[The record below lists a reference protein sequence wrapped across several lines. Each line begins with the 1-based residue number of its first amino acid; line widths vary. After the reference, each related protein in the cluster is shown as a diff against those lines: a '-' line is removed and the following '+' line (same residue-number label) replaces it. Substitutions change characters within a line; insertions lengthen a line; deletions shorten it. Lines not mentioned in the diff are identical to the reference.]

1 MRILR
6 SRSRRFGFL
15 RSVSFCIYKTQDFQF
30 SLCFPETRCSAS
42 LCIQRTHQHQ
52 SQSRRL
58 GFLCSASSYS
68 FCGVWRVVTLIA
80 IAIFIAI
87 FLTAKKIA
95 QIVDTVSDVPLRYVC
110 IYAAHGAVI
119 RPPAKLHRDKLRQP
133 KSIAQRGKAMPQ
145 AMRPNLWQATRL
157 AHTVDMSPHRVRAAT
172 RNKLIRIPAPVGY

>member
-87 FLTAKKIA
+87 FSFAHNIFFYWRRFSQNILDAKIHILPQK
-95 QIVDTVSDVPLRYVC
+95 TEKSSYPLSDSYFPMVREAGLEPAVFLLKT
-110 IYAAHGAVI
+110 HG
-119 RPPAKLHRDKLRQP
+119 
-133 KSIAQRGKAMPQ
+133 
-145 AMRPNLWQATRL
+145 
-157 AHTVDMSPHRVRAAT
+157 
-172 RNKLIRIPAPVGY
+172 IPSFCQSSLPFSLPFF